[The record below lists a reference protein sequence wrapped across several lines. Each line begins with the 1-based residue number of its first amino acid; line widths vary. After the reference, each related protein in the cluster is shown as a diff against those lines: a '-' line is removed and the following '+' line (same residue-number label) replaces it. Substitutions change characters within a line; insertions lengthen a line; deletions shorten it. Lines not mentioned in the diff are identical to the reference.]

1 MKRKMRMTWF
11 TAFVPETLYE
21 TIVSLKLSMSTSW
34 FSDGAEGNPG
44 VGYMV
49 KWLLPTEKL

>member
-1 MKRKMRMTWF
+1 MRMTWF